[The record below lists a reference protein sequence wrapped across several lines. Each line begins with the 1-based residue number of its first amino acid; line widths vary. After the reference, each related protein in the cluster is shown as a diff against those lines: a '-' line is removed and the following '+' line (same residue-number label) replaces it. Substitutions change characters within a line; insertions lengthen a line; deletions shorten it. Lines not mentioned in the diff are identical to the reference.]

1 MAKSAIPF
9 IVILLIVTAGCVR
22 TEPGRGGEVGFYGTM
37 NATESGFVMDGQT
50 TLGGGIPKQDEFE
63 NVTVYLFTENGTL
76 IRSHRAGTL
85 TGLLNVSL
93 TTSRTPHYVV
103 IDSPDFW
110 TEPRFTVEYYERS
123 QRDIPRDYGEHNAYA
138 RADFPI
144 SIPPTPTSPR

>member
-1 MAKSAIPF
+1 MAKSAIPL
-9 IVILLIVTAGCVR
+9 IVLLLIVTAGCVR

-37 NATESGFVMDGQT
+37 NATESGFVMDGQI

-103 IDSPDFW
+103 INSPDFW
-110 TEPRFTVEYYERS
+110 EEPRFSVRYYQFMEEKGPREYGIHYAYSRQDLPVE
-123 QRDIPRDYGEHNAYA
+123 
-138 RADFPI
+138 
-144 SIPPTPTSPR
+144 IPPATTSPR